1 MKLLKIAIQI
11 SLFWGVCQMTFVSKQ
26 ASMKCGECLYYGY
39 NSCTNDIDHRIV
51 NSSFAADFGFDYDP
65 LNTTYNIC
73 YGQNEISKYSDDNY
87 ICTNSYNNS
96 LYATYACP
104 Q

>member
-1 MKLLKIAIQI
+1 MP
-11 SLFWGVCQMTFVSKQ
+11 FVSKQ